1 MPLRNQVLAT
11 NEVYHVVN
19 RGVASLPIFRSLKD
33 YKRFLDLVNF
43 YRFTDVKLSFS
54 AFLDLNLGLR
64 SGYLVKLNRES
75 KQTLQIYAYSL
86 MPNHFHF
93 LVKQLE
99 DGGIKST
106 FARIQNAYAKY
117 FNLKNKRSGPLFQSR
132 FKAKWIEKDEILLHV
147 SRYIHLNPCTSYIVE
162 PLELSNYIWSSY
174 PEYLGLRKPIFANL
188 DLILKIAGGID
199 NYKKFVLNQVDYQRE
214 LGKIKHLVLD

>member
-106 FARIQNAYAKY
+106 FAQIQNAYAKY
-117 FNLKNKRSGPLFQSR
+117 FNLKNKRSGPLYQSR
-132 FKAKWIEKDEILLHV
+132 FKARRVEKEEILLHV
-147 SRYIHLNPCTSYIVE
+147 SRYIHLNPCTSYIVG
-162 PLELSNYIWSSY
+162 PQELSSYKWSSY
-174 PEYLGLRKPIFANL
+174 PEYLQLRKADFTNVEH
-188 DLILKIAGGID
+188 ILKNIA
-199 NYKKFVLNQVDYQRE
+199 
-214 LGKIKHLVLD
+214 